1 MPSKGMS
8 TVFMSPSRAS
18 SPSSSPLRNSS
29 PPAPRQTFSSSM
41 MAENLDIAESIITK
55 WSVEERSSN
64 FCKLSSL
71 FTDRREAKDYLRS
84 VKDLQ
89 AAMHFF
95 VSDGSS
101 SSSQQ
106 LVRAQNLMQ
115 NAMKRLERE
124 FYQILLSNRSNLDP
138 ESVSSRSSRAS
149 AGISDFEDDC
159 SEEDDIYVAGDD
171 SVHKVVAGDSAL
183 EVAMADLKAIADSM
197 ISSGYSKECVKFYK
211 LVRKSVLDESLYH
224 LGVEKLSLSQIQKL
238 DWDVVDVKIKSWLNA
253 VKVAMKTLFLG
264 ERILCDVVFSASP
277 KISESCFAEIARE
290 NAVTLF
296 GFPEHVAKYKKLTP
310 EKLFR
315 VLDLY
320 DSISELWPETE
331 SIFSFDSVS
340 AVRSQAVNSLVRLG
354 ESVRAILS
362 EFEAAIQKDASKTPV
377 QGGGVHP
384 LTRYVMNY
392 VVFLCDY
399 SGSLSDVLADSA
411 LNTQSPLPESYF
423 SSPTPYDCCTSA
435 LSVRLAWLILVL
447 LCKLDGKVE
456 QYKDV
461 ALSYL
466 FLANNLNYI
475 VSKVCS
481 SSLKL
486 LLGDEW
492 IESHEAKVKQYA
504 ANYERMGWSK
514 VMSSL
519 PEADPAAE
527 IPPQEAR
534 ECFRSFNS
542 GFEEA
547 YRKQTSWVVPDP
559 KLRDEIKISLAKKL
573 VPAYTSFYEEYR
585 WLFGREAGVEPVVR
599 YAPDDLGNYLSD
611 LFYGTGDAG
620 SVSSS
625 VRSSPSSWHSRD
637 RKVR

>member
-1 MPSKGMS
+1 MS
-8 TVFMSPSRAS
+8 TVFMSPYRAS
-18 SPSSSPLRNSS
+18 SPSPSPLRNSS

-55 WSVEERSSN
+55 WSVEEHSSN

-71 FTDRREAKDYLRS
+71 FTDRKEAKDYLRS

-95 VSDGSS
+95 VSDGST

-124 FYQILLSNRSNLDP
+124 FYQILSSNRRNLDP

-149 AGISDFEDDC
+149 ASISDFEDDY
-159 SEEDDIYVAGDD
+159 SEEDDIHVAGGD
-171 SVHKVVAGDSAL
+171 SVHEGVAGDSAL

-197 ISSGYSKECVKFYK
+197 ISSGYSKECMKIYK
-211 LVRKSVLDESLYH
+211 LVRKSIVDESLYH

-253 VKVAMKTLFLG
+253 VKVSVKTLFLG
-264 ERILCDVVFSASP
+264 ERILCDVVFSTSP

-296 GFPEHVAKYKKLTP
+296 GFPEHVAKFKKLSP

-320 DSISELWPETE
+320 DYISELLPETE
-331 SIFSFDSVS
+331 SIFSSDSVS

-354 ESVRAILS
+354 ETARAVLS
-362 EFEAAIQKDASKTPV
+362 EFEAAIQKEGSKTPV

-392 VVFLCDY
+392 VVFLSDY
-399 SGSLSDVLADSA
+399 SGSLSEILADSA

-447 LCKLDGKVE
+447 LCKLDGKAV

-461 ALSYL
+461 DVALAYL
-466 FLANNLNYI
+466 FLANNLNYV
-475 VSKVCS
+475 VSKVRS
-481 SSLKL
+481 SGLKL

-492 IESHEAKVKQYA
+492 IESHEGKVKQYA

-519 PEADPAAE
+519 PEPDPAAE

-559 KLRDEIKISLAKKL
+559 KLRDEIKVSLAKKL

-585 WLFGREAGVEPVVR
+585 WLFGQEAGVEPVVR
-599 YAPDDLGNYLSD
+599 HAPDDLGNYLSD

-625 VRSSPSSWHSRD
+625 VRSSPSSWQSRG

>member
-1 MPSKGMS
+1 
-8 TVFMSPSRAS
+8 
-18 SPSSSPLRNSS
+18 
-29 PPAPRQTFSSSM
+29 M

-124 FYQILLSNRSNLDP
+124 FYKILSSNRSNLDP

-149 AGISDFEDDC
+149 ASISDFEDDC
-159 SEEDDIYVAGDD
+159 SEEDDIHV
-171 SVHKVVAGDSAL
+171 VHEVVAGDSAS
-183 EVAMADLKAIADSM
+183 EVAMADLKAIADTM
-197 ISSGYSKECVKFYK
+197 ISSGYGKECVKIYK
-211 LVRKSVLDESLYH
+211 LVRKSILDESLYY

-253 VKVAMKTLFLG
+253 VKVAVKTLFLG

-331 SIFSFDSVS
+331 SIFSSDSVS
-340 AVRSQAVNSLVRLG
+340 AVRSQAVNSLIRLG
-354 ESVRAILS
+354 EPVRAMLS
-362 EFEAAIQKDASKTPV
+362 EFEAAIQKDGSKTPV

-411 LNTQSPLPESYF
+411 LNRQSPLPESYF

-466 FLANNLNYI
+466 FLANNLNYV

-492 IESHEAKVKQYA
+492 IESHEAKVKQYV

-542 GFEEA
+542 SFEEA
-547 YRKQTSWVVPDP
+547 YRKQASWVVPDP
-559 KLRDEIKISLAKKL
+559 KLRDEIKVSLAKKL

-611 LFYGTGDAG
+611 LFYGTGAAG
-620 SVSSS
+620 SVSS
-625 VRSSPSSWHSRD
+625 WQSRG

>member
-8 TVFMSPSRAS
+8 TVFMSPSRAT

-124 FYQILLSNRSNLDP
+124 FYKILSSNRSNLDP

-149 AGISDFEDDC
+149 ASISDFEDDC
-159 SEEDDIYVAGDD
+159 SEEDDIHV
-171 SVHKVVAGDSAL
+171 VHEVVAGDSAS
-183 EVAMADLKAIADSM
+183 EVAMADLKAIADTM
-197 ISSGYSKECVKFYK
+197 ISSGYGKECVKIYK
-211 LVRKSVLDESLYH
+211 LVRKSILDESLYY

-253 VKVAMKTLFLG
+253 VKVAVKTLFLG

-331 SIFSFDSVS
+331 SIFSSDSVS
-340 AVRSQAVNSLVRLG
+340 AVRSQAVNSLIRLG
-354 ESVRAILS
+354 EPVRAMLS
-362 EFEAAIQKDASKTPV
+362 EFEAAIQKDGSKTPV

-411 LNTQSPLPESYF
+411 LNRQSPLPESYF

-466 FLANNLNYI
+466 FLANNLNYV

-492 IESHEAKVKQYA
+492 IESHEAKVKQYV

-542 GFEEA
+542 SFEEA
-547 YRKQTSWVVPDP
+547 YRKQASWVVPDP
-559 KLRDEIKISLAKKL
+559 KLRDEIKVSLAKKL

-611 LFYGTGDAG
+611 LFYGTGAAG
-620 SVSSS
+620 SVSS
-625 VRSSPSSWHSRD
+625 WQSRG

>member
-1 MPSKGMS
+1 MPSEGMS

-41 MAENLDIAESIITK
+41 MAENLDIAESLITK

-64 FCKLSSL
+64 FCKITSL
-71 FTDRREAKDYLRS
+71 FTDRRDVKDYLRS

-101 SSSQQ
+101 SSSHQ

-124 FYQILLSNRSNLDP
+124 FYQILSSNRSNLDP
-138 ESVSSRSSRAS
+138 ESVSSRSSRTSAS
-149 AGISDFEDDC
+149 ISDFEDDC
-159 SEEDDIYVAGDD
+159 SEEDNIHVAGGD
-171 SVHKVVAGDSAL
+171 SVHEVTSDSAL
-183 EVAMADLKAIADSM
+183 EVAMADLKTIADSM
-197 ISSGYSKECVKFYK
+197 ISSGYSKECVKIYK
-211 LVRKSVLDESLYH
+211 LVRKSMLDESLYY

-253 VKVAMKTLFLG
+253 VKVAVKTLFLG

-277 KISESCFAEIARE
+277 KISESCFAEITRE

-331 SIFSFDSVS
+331 SIFSSDLVS

-354 ESVRAILS
+354 EPVRAMLS
-362 EFEAAIQKDASKTPV
+362 EFEAAIQKDGSKTPV

-392 VVFLCDY
+392 VVFLSDY

-447 LCKLDGKVE
+447 LCKLDGKAE
-456 QYKDV
+456 EYKDV
-461 ALSYL
+461 ALAYL
-466 FLANNLNYI
+466 FLANNLNYV
-475 VSKVCS
+475 VSKVRLS
-481 SSLKL
+481 GLKL

-527 IPPQEAR
+527 IPIQEAR

-559 KLRDEIKISLAKKL
+559 KLRDEIKVSLAKKL
-573 VPAYTSFYEEYR
+573 MPAYTSFYEEYR

-611 LFYGTGDAG
+611 LFYGTEAAG

-625 VRSSPSSWHSRD
+625 VCSSPSPRQSRG